1 MLLKRVILENYT
13 GIMMSIVC
21 FNIQRRRSKCGY
33 RCNEISLELI
43 VTQARGTAG
52 FLRLSLH
59 FCICLKFFIIKS

>member
-52 FLRLSLH
+52 S
-59 FCICLKFFIIKS
+59 